1 MCRMAPLLG
10 GDLSRRV
17 FLDRFASL
25 CSDGLF
31 HVRKICAA
39 NFGEFSAVVGQEIT
53 ESVLV
58 NMKKRGNFY
67 TQGFP
72 ASCLAAAIGSDAS
85 QIRLVRPIGF
95 PGAAAALLFDWSVQ
109 LADVESVSLS
119 FSCLSRWRSF
129 TLCAKTSCGESE
141 KPAPKC
147 S

>member
-1 MCRMAPLLG
+1 MSHGAALG
-10 GDLSRRV
+10 RRSFTSRIPRSFRLAVQRRTLSRSKDLRGQ
-17 FLDRFASL
+17 LWRIQRCRRSRD
-25 CSDGLF
+25 
-31 HVRKICAA
+31 H
-39 NFGEFSAVVGQEIT
+39 GERPGKYE
-53 ESVLV
+53 
-58 NMKKRGNFY
+58 KRGNFY

-119 FSCLSRWRSF
+119 FSCLSSWRSF

>member
-1 MCRMAPLLG
+1 MAPLLG

-58 NMKKRGNFY
+58 NIFEKKSKIVTRKDS
-67 TQGFP
+67 P

-95 PGAAAALLFDWSVQ
+95 PGAAAALLFDWTVQ
-109 LADVESVSLS
+109 LADVESVSLF
-119 FSCLSRWRSF
+119 FSCLSSWRSF

-141 KPAPKC
+141 KPAPKY